1 MEHGQMEFLRDGL
14 SNKDCLIP
22 AVTQTFFDLVK
33 TILAASYRNFGGAF
47 FAGRFRSRYGTKI
60 LSVCAVTAL
69 SAVIIIQTVRL
80 FYHNGLR
87 ALESWEGSW
96 Y

>member
-33 TILAASYRNFGGAF
+33 IIPAVSYRNFGGAF
-47 FAGRFRSRYGTKI
+47 FARGFIAGVYRATTKAPEKPEPAR
-60 LSVCAVTAL
+60 VCSICLAAARVVPAFTW
-69 SAVIIIQTVRL
+69 TR
-80 FYHNGLR
+80 
-87 ALESWEGSW
+87 
-96 Y
+96 